1 MISRQRMRSGSTSAK
16 DECGEEH
23 NQFLEGDGSTDR
35 VRGRGAEPRQLRG
48 STSARDVLGNLIMG
62 ANGLDRERRV
72 KEACRV
78 LSARNQVELNTN
90 AEPELAL
97 AA

>member
-1 MISRQRMRSGSTSAK
+1 MTFSAQSIIK
-16 DECGEEH
+16 
-23 NQFLEGDGSTDR
+23 
-35 VRGRGAEPRQLRG
+35 
-48 STSARDVLGNLIMG
+48 G

-78 LSARNQVELNTN
+78 LSARYQAELNTN